1 MKDKHPKLPKK
12 EEFDYESTE
21 EKIMNNT
28 RQEDVWLG
36 SSENNTW
43 AGFHSS
49 ISKANN
55 TTKIK
60 CKAQML
66 PLFRESAQT
75 PAMVKHCLKH
85 SISITNFM
93 NPGQIPITFC
103 DQPLYAISKQL
114 QWQHE
119 EFDESKV
126 IVMMG
131 GLHIEMAIQSM
142 VGYILKDSGWTEML
156 AESNLTTEG
165 RADAMTGSGHI

>member
-1 MKDKHPKLPKK
+1 
-12 EEFDYESTE
+12 
-21 EKIMNNT
+21 
-28 RQEDVWLG
+28 
-36 SSENNTW
+36 
-43 AGFHSS
+43 
-49 ISKANN
+49 
-55 TTKIK
+55 
-60 CKAQML
+60 
-66 PLFRESAQT
+66 
-75 PAMVKHCLKH
+75 
-85 SISITNFM
+85 M
-93 NPGQIPITFC
+93 NPSQILITFC
-103 DQPLYAISKQL
+103 DQPRHAISKQL